1 MGLFDIFFKSTSEI
15 INKTEFPKFEEKIHS
30 RDKRVKS
37 NYIRK
42 NYYYKNYDKYKLQE
56 YISKINS
63 LGFNKI
69 TEVRYENATKDYII
83 IDINY
88 KKFGKNRLHI
98 GFHSLYK

>member
-56 YISKINS
+56 YISKIK
-63 LGFNKI
+63 GFKEI
-69 TEVRYENATKDYII
+69 TVCEDETEAYEYW
-83 IDINY
+83 
-88 KKFGKNRLHI
+88 KNNFNPNPSDCCNLR
-98 GFHSLYK
+98 K